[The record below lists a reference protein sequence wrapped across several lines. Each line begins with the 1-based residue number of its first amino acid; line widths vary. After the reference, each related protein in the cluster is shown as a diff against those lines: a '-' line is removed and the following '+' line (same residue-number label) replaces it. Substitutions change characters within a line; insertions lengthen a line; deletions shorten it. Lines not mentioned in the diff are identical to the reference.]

1 MSAPPRLRNVAVV
14 LAGGTGQRVGLHIP
28 KQLVK
33 VAGKTILE
41 HTLDVFEDAEEV
53 DEIVVLMAP
62 GFLAEAEAIVG
73 STHAK
78 VTTVVEGGET
88 RNDSTRIALSVL
100 GEEECNVLFH
110 DAVRPLVDHRI
121 ISDCVEA
128 LQTYE
133 AVDVAIPSADTIV
146 VVDER
151 GCIESI
157 PSRDRL
163 RRGQTPQAFR
173 LSVIR
178 RAYEIG
184 FADPDFHATDDCGVV
199 LRYLPE
205 VPIFVVEGT
214 DQNLKITQPIDIFVA
229 DKLFQLGSTIAPDP
243 VGERVYAERLGGTT
257 VVVLGGS
264 YGIGA
269 DIATLAKGFGATVFP
284 FSRSQNG
291 VDVERP
297 EDVERAL
304 AEVHAA
310 TGRIDHVVVTAGVL
324 RRGALHEMSPEQI
337 AEAVRINYLGPVMVA
352 RAALPYLQE
361 THGSL
366 LLFTSSSYTR
376 GRAGYSLYSSAKAA
390 VVNLAQALAD
400 EWSPQQ
406 VRVNCINPERTATP
420 MRSNAFGAEDPATL
434 LSSSAVALTSVDV
447 LVSRMTGQVIDV
459 RRVEPQGAGITRT
472 EREAARIA
480 AALAA
485 AEAPDDTHDI

>member
-1 MSAPPRLRNVAVV
+1 MSAPTRLRNVAVV

-41 HTLDVFEDAEEV
+41 HTLDVFEDAEEI
-53 DEIVVLMAP
+53 DEVILLMAQ
-62 GFLAEAEAIVG
+62 GFLPEAQAIVG
-73 STHAK
+73 STHPK
-78 VTTVVEGGET
+78 VTTVIEGGVT
-88 RNDSTRIALSVL
+88 RNDSTRIALAAL
-100 GEEECNVLFH
+100 GEDECNVLFH

-121 ISDCVEA
+121 ITDCVEA

-146 VVDER
+146 VIDDQ
-151 GCIESI
+151 GCIENI
-157 PSRDRL
+157 PSRATL

-184 FADPDFHATDDCGVV
+184 FADPDFSATDDCGVV
-199 LRYLPE
+199 LRYLPD

-243 VGERVYAERLGGTT
+243 VDEQVYAQRLAGTT
-257 VVVLGGS
+257 MVVLGGS

-269 DIATLAKGFGATVFP
+269 DIASLAKGFGAEVFA
-284 FSRSQNG
+284 FSRSHND

-297 EDVERAL
+297 EDIERAL
-304 AEVHAA
+304 AEAHAA
-310 TGRIDHVVVTAGVL
+310 TGRIDHVIVTAGVL
-324 RRGALHEMSPEQI
+324 RRGELSDTTPEQI
-337 AEAVRINYLGPVMVA
+337 AEAVQINYLAPIMVA
-352 RAALPYLQE
+352 RAALPYLKE

-390 VVNLAQALAD
+390 VVNLTQALAD
-400 EWSPQQ
+400 EWSPLE

-420 MRSNAFGAEDPATL
+420 MRTSAFGAEDPSTL
-434 LSSSAVALTSVDV
+434 LASSAVALTSVDV

-459 RRVEPQGAGITRT
+459 RRVEPQGGGITRT

-485 AEAPDDTHDI
+485 AEAPDDSADI

>member
-1 MSAPPRLRNVAVV
+1 MTAPGQLRHVAVV

-41 HTLDVFEDAEEV
+41 HTLDVFEDAEDI
-53 DEIVVLMAP
+53 DEIILLMAP

-73 STHAK
+73 STHPK
-78 VTTVVEGGET
+78 VTTVIEGGET
-88 RNDSTRIALSVL
+88 RNDSTRIALDAL
-100 GEEECNVLFH
+100 GEDECNVLFH

-121 ISDCVEA
+121 ISDCVAA
-128 LQTYE
+128 LRTYQ

-151 GCIESI
+151 GCIAHI
-157 PSRDRL
+157 PSRETL

-199 LRYLPE
+199 LRYLPD
-205 VPIFVVEGT
+205 VPIFVVDGT
-214 DQNLKITQPIDIFVA
+214 DQNMKITQPIDIFVA
-229 DKLFQLGSTIAPDP
+229 DKLFQLGSTIPPDP
-243 VGERVYAERLGGTT
+243 AGEPVYAERLGHAT

-269 DIATLAKGFGATVFP
+269 DIASLARGFGAKVFAY
-284 FSRSQNG
+284 SRSEN
-291 VDVERP
+291 DINVEKP
-297 EDVERAL
+297 EDIERAL
-304 AEVHAA
+304 AEAHAA
-310 TGRIDHVVVTAGVL
+310 SGRIDHVVVTAGVL
-324 RRGALHEMSPEQI
+324 RRGALHETSPEQI
-337 AEAVRINYLGPVMVA
+337 AEAVRINYLAPIMVA
-352 RAALPYLQE
+352 RAALPYLKE

-390 VVNLAQALAD
+390 VVNLTQALAD
-400 EWSPQQ
+400 EWSPQE

-420 MRSNAFGAEDPATL
+420 MRTNAFGAEDPSTL
-434 LSSSAVALTSVDV
+434 LTSSAVALTSVDV

-459 RRVEPQGAGITRT
+459 RRVEPQGGGITRT

-485 AEAPDDTHDI
+485 AEAPDDSDDV

>member
-1 MSAPPRLRNVAVV
+1 MSAPTRLRNVAVV

-53 DEIVVLMAP
+53 DEVIVLMAP
-62 GFLAEAEAIVG
+62 GFLPEAQAIVG
-73 STHAK
+73 STHPK
-78 VTTVVEGGET
+78 VTNVIEGGVT
-88 RNDSTRIALSVL
+88 RNDSTRIALAAL
-100 GEEECNVLFH
+100 GQEECNVLFH

-121 ISDCVEA
+121 ITDCVEA
-128 LQTYE
+128 LQTYQ

-146 VVDER
+146 VIDDQ

-157 PSRDRL
+157 PSRATL

-184 FADPDFHATDDCGVV
+184 FADPDFNATDDCGVV

-243 VGERVYAERLGGTT
+243 VDEQVYARAPGRHHDGRPRGQLRHRGRHR
-257 VVVLGGS
+257 
-264 YGIGA
+264 
-269 DIATLAKGFGATVFP
+269 
-284 FSRSQNG
+284 FSRKG
-291 VDVERP
+291 IR
-297 EDVERAL
+297 
-304 AEVHAA
+304 
-310 TGRIDHVVVTAGVL
+310 
-324 RRGALHEMSPEQI
+324 RRGVRLQPQPQRCGRRTDRGHRTRPGRGARRDRPDRPRHRHGRCPSARRAARRPRPEQI
-337 AEAVRINYLGPVMVA
+337 AEAVQINYLAPIMVA
-352 RAALPYLQE
+352 RAALPYLKE

-390 VVNLAQALAD
+390 VVNLTQALAD
-400 EWSPQQ
+400 EWSPL
-406 VRVNCINPERTATP
+406 A
-420 MRSNAFGAEDPATL
+420 
-434 LSSSAVALTSVDV
+434 
-447 LVSRMTGQVIDV
+447 
-459 RRVEPQGAGITRT
+459 GAGQLHQPGADRDADAHQRFRCRGPQHPARLLGRRPDVGGRPGLADDRPGDRRT
-472 EREAARIA
+472 TGGAAGRRHHPHGA
-480 AALAA
+480 RGS
-485 AEAPDDTHDI
+485 PDRGCARGGRGAG